1 MKHNISI
8 SVSKTPQP
16 GGVIACRTL
25 TMRERILRLLFG
37 QPCKMTIL
45 VPGDTV
51 EEVAIQEIPTGGVVS
66 EAV

>member
-8 SVSKTPQP
+8 SVSKTPQL

-37 QPCKMTIL
+37 LPCKMTIL

-51 EEVAIQEIPTGGVVS
+51 EEVAIREIPTGGVVS

>member
-8 SVSKTPQP
+8 SVSKTPKSD
-16 GGVIACRTL
+16 GVIACRTL

-37 QPCKMTIL
+37 LPCKMTIL

-51 EEVAIQEIPTGGVVS
+51 EEVAIQEITAGGAVS

>member
-8 SVSKTPQP
+8 SVSKAPQP

-37 QPCKMTIL
+37 LPCKAVSNPGEGCGL
-45 VPGDTV
+45 VRV
-51 EEVAIQEIPTGGVVS
+51 E
-66 EAV
+66 

>member
-8 SVSKTPQP
+8 SVSKAPQP

-37 QPCKMTIL
+37 LSCKMTIL

-51 EEVAIQEIPTGGVVS
+51 EEVAIREIPTGGVVS